1 LTTPKEKGDALE
13 RAVRAIE
20 TTILQKAPA
29 YSENT
34 FTIESNKVVSVA
46 NVRHEI
52 DIWVSVD
59 LGRGYTA
66 LFIFECKNW
75 IESVGKNE
83 IIVFSEKIR
92 AVQAQSGFFVAKSFT
107 GDAEAQAA
115 LESRIT
121 LLRVADCPPETVP
134 LPPFPFFHG
143 VNIEDVQAQIEFAG
157 VGAGEDGNRRPIDM
171 ATAVVA
177 IPGSE
182 CIVQQYTH
190 EWATRESDARVKS
203 LFTPTTQE
211 GQYELG
217 FESERTFA
225 PGEARL
231 DGKRD
236 RARSAGRSS
245 PSDRLPGKGHFVL
258 RGRVQGEG
266 NDSQPRCGKGPHEY

>member
-1 LTTPKEKGDALE
+1 M
-13 RAVRAIE
+13 
-20 TTILQKAPA
+20 
-29 YSENT
+29 
-34 FTIESNKVVSVA
+34 SVA

-121 LLRVADCPPETVP
+121 LLRVADCLPEAVP

-171 ATAVVA
+171 ATQLLRYLDQNVLSNSTRMSG
-177 IPGSE
+177 PRE
-182 CIVQQYTH
+182 R
-190 EWATRESDARVKS
+190 ATRV
-203 LFTPTTQE
+203 
-211 GQYELG
+211 
-217 FESERTFA
+217 
-225 PGEARL
+225 
-231 DGKRD
+231 
-236 RARSAGRSS
+236 
-245 PSDRLPGKGHFVL
+245 
-258 RGRVQGEG
+258 
-266 NDSQPRCGKGPHEY
+266 